1 MTEMN
6 EEIAIQSQTE
16 VLEKPEPPKE
26 TQPQQAPQPEHPKTP
41 EPAPVGESE
50 EKDPAAPAPA
60 RRQNVDMEA
69 LYHNAKP
76 FEMWPDVVS
85 NLRHYSRAISAA
97 FEDTAAYVSG
107 DYLLIETNHEI
118 AFELLKK
125 SAQREEIRKAV
136 QEITGKVY
144 KLGPY
149 KLPEK
154 KVDKDDVLDN
164 FISKLKASGVNVTEE

>member
-1 MTEMN
+1 
-6 EEIAIQSQTE
+6 
-16 VLEKPEPPKE
+16 
-26 TQPQQAPQPEHPKTP
+26 
-41 EPAPVGESE
+41 
-50 EKDPAAPAPA
+50 
-60 RRQNVDMEA
+60 
-69 LYHNAKP
+69 
-76 FEMWPDVVS
+76 
-85 NLRHYSRAISAA
+85 
-97 FEDTAAYVSG
+97 YVSG

-154 KVDKDDVLDN
+154 KVSKDDVLDN
-164 FISKLKASGVNVTEE
+164 FINRLKTSGVNVTEE